1 MPFTYYVLEK
11 IMKKVCVVNFWD
23 GAFDGDFFEFFFRT
37 AFDGIEYVLSPYDA
51 DVIISSVFGNVQT
64 DPKKTIMYIGENIR
78 PSYLGYDYSLSFD
91 YDTYEGCNFRLP
103 LWWSRLAWDGFVQKP
118 RKPNA
123 HNHGYEQLL
132 DIESLTQPRKL
143 DMSIKDKFCAM
154 VAGNP
159 EALRVNLFNS
169 ISQYKQIDGY
179 GLMFGNSLRKSKFAV
194 LPEYKFCLCPEN
206 SVYDGYVTEKLIDA
220 YAGLTVP
227 IYSGDLSVDRDF
239 NHSAFLNYQFELS
252 TYELRRKI
260 IRLDEN
266 LELYKEMYEQPL
278 LVEEPYLDD
287 AIQFVRS
294 IT

>member
-1 MPFTYYVLEK
+1 
-11 IMKKVCVVNFWD
+11 MKKVCVVNFWD

-37 AFDGIEYVLSPYDA
+37 TFDGIEYVLSPHEA
-51 DVIISSVFGNVQT
+51 DVVISSVFGRTQT
-64 DPKKTIMYIGENIR
+64 DPKKTIMYIGENLR
-78 PSYLGYDYSLSFD
+78 PNYIGYNYSLSFD
-91 YDTYEGCNFRLP
+91 YDDYGGRNFRLP

-132 DIESLTQPRKL
+132 DIKSLMQPRKL

-154 VAGNP
+154 IAGNP
-159 EALRVNLFNS
+159 EGLRVNLFNS
-169 ISQYKQIDGY
+169 ISKYKSIDGY

-227 IYSGDLSVDRDF
+227 LYSGDLSVGKDF
-239 NHSAFLNYQFELS
+239 NIKAFLNYQDFMDLEIFIG
-252 TYELRRKI
+252 YIERWN
-260 IRLDEN
+260 EQ
-266 LELYKEMYEQPL
+266 LELYKDMYEQPL
-278 LVEEPYLDD
+278 LTKEPKLDD
-287 AIQFVRS
+287 AIAFLRS